1 MRYTLRAKL
10 PLFNQLRIYIKPFHK
25 RIIFL
30 LLALFFLCSTL
41 PSQPIHWPLTRGPYP
56 PGYDAQAYGQILFE
70 ADISSSDVALTW
82 PERAEKVKAAFV
94 HAYVGYKTYAFGM
107 DELKSVSNDGV
118 NK

>member
-1 MRYTLRAKL
+1 M
-10 PLFNQLRIYIKPFHK
+10 
-25 RIIFL
+25 L
-30 LLALFFLCSTL
+30 L
-41 PSQPIHWPLTRGPYP
+41 
-56 PGYDAQAYGQILFE
+56 E
-70 ADISSSDVALTW
+70 ADISSSDVARTW